1 MCGQAI
7 DKFEEA
13 VKLKRG
19 QIIQS
24 AMGEEWRWADE
35 DATAITA
42 FHNNFQFFLI

>member
-24 AMGEEWRWADE
+24 AMGEEWVSANK
-35 DATAITA
+35 DATT
-42 FHNNFQFFLI
+42 LIAVHK